1 MGRARR
7 PPGSLLAAV
16 AADELGDPGRADAAP
31 VVVHCQAPVCRLAWL
46 PRARVMTSWSG
57 ACTVADRVAAVTIG
71 LPAGLPARASR
82 GSATAATTT
91 LAQIGALAR
100 MTSAA
105 TTTTAQAARIMP
117 REVRV
122 SRACGGP
129 PCNRVGAKLGS
140 RPEWPR
146 PDGRGPGR
154 I

>member
-57 ACTVADRVAAVTIG
+57 ACTVAGRVAAVTIG

-82 GSATAATTT
+82 GSATAATT
-91 LAQIGALAR
+91 
-100 MTSAA
+100 
-105 TTTTAQAARIMP
+105 
-117 REVRV
+117 
-122 SRACGGP
+122 
-129 PCNRVGAKLGS
+129 
-140 RPEWPR
+140 PR
-146 PDGRGPGR
+146 PDRGARQDDQRGHDHHGTGGQDHAAGGASVARMRRPAL
-154 I
+154 